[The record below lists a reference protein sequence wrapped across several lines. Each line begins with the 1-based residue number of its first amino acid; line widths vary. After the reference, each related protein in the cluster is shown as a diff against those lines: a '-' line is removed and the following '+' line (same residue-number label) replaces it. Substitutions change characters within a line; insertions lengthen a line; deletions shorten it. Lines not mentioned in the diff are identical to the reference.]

1 MKIINLV
8 EDTQGENSCEH
19 EHGLSFYVETEK
31 HKLLVDSGATDM
43 FLRNAE
49 LLNID
54 LRQID
59 TVILSHGHYDH
70 AGGLTAFSKI
80 NPIAP
85 IYLKASAGDDYYHLA
100 ENKERYIGIDKS
112 ILDFS
117 QTILVHGDRRIDE
130 ELFPYSHI
138 TGRRYPAKGNFQL
151 KRRVNGGFVQDT
163 FEHEQCLVIT
173 QGNRKVLMFGCAHNG
188 ILNIL
193 DRYLEIYHSYPDIVV
208 SGFHMMTKSPYS
220 EEEISNIRKTAIEL
234 MHTGAIF
241 YTGHCTGQA
250 AYDIMKDI
258 MGERLQLIH
267 SGAEL
272 LED

>member
-19 EHGLSFYVETEK
+19 EHGLCFYVETEK
-31 HKLLVDSGATDM
+31 HNLLVDSGATDM

-54 LRQID
+54 LAQID
-59 TVILSHGHYDH
+59 TVVLSHGHYDH
-70 AGGLTAFSKI
+70 AGGLTAFSKV
-80 NPIAP
+80 NPTAS
-85 IYLKASAGDDYYHLA
+85 IYLKASAGEDYYHLT
-100 ENKERYIGIDKS
+100 ESEERYIGIDKS
-112 ILDFS
+112 ILDFP
-117 QTILVHGDRRIDE
+117 QLIPVHGDTRIDE
-130 ELFPYSHI
+130 ELFLYSDI
-138 TGRRYPAKGNFQL
+138 TGRRYPAKGNLQL
-151 KRRVNGGFVQDT
+151 KRKANTGFVQDT

-173 QGNRKVLMFGCAHNG
+173 QGSRRVLMSGCAHNG

-193 DRYLEIYHSYPDIVV
+193 DRYFEIYHSCPDIVV
-208 SGFHMMTKSPYS
+208 SGFHMMTRKPYS
-220 EEEISNIRKTAIEL
+220 EEEISDIRKVAVEL
-234 MHTGAIF
+234 AGTGAIF

-258 MGERLQLIH
+258 MGEKLQLIH

-272 LED
+272 LTD